1 MTTTIPL
8 HTLIQIYDLDT
19 ETGDRLPI
27 TRCAL
32 GEFLRDIGG
41 ELPVRHM
48 LADLQKKGRHAIDL
62 GAGGLTLIEIVTEE
76 VQS

>member
-1 MTTTIPL
+1 MIPL

-27 TRCAL
+27 TRCTL
-32 GEFLRDIGG
+32 GEFLRDNGI
-41 ELPVRHM
+41 EEDLSRQ
-48 LADLQKKGRHAIDL
+48 LADLQKKGRYTFDF